1 MSGVTNLIL
10 LFAIFLLP
18 FQLLG
23 VAVYF
28 MLVKS
33 DQGSAQILGALL
45 VKSGKRNAQIAF
57 LLVPAASFFLTFLG
71 LFLWRYFHPGM
82 LMLGEGAINLF
93 ILVVMAAGAALHLI
107 CGSIVYFIVS
117 HFKGTGVE

>member
-1 MSGVTNLIL
+1 VSGVTKLIL

-28 MLVKS
+28 
-33 DQGSAQILGALL
+33 IL

-57 LLVPAASFFLTFLG
+57 VLVPAASFFLTFLG

-93 ILVVMAAGAALHLI
+93 ILVVMAAETALHLI